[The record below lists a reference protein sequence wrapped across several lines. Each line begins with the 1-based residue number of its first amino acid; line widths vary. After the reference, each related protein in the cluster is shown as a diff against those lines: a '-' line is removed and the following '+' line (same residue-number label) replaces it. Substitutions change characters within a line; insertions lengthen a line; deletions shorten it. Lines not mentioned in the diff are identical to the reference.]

1 MHFNLGG
8 MVINTS
14 VKIYVATVVSLSI
27 SVFLYNIIFFEYT
40 NTIEMIF
47 LPISF
52 LLLTILLN
60 RELYDLSNSMDT
72 IIFLPIILPAIIYL
86 DPLLV
91 GLYVFLFLFTL
102 LKWRKEEKIKVL
114 FNAFS
119 VALVAMCL
127 GVLFHSI
134 LIIQSL
140 YITSTLF
147 FLYLFL
153 AGGLYTVLSNF
164 LSTLALVF
172 QKKNLDS
179 QMINTYLTSLKTS
192 SLTIFLGMINVII
205 FYYFGIIGIAFI
217 LFIIYSIKP
226 MINFHSILSN
236 ELSTFTTFV
245 LHIIKL
251 YDPITYAHSERV
263 KSWTIMIAKE
273 MKLSSKQI
281 HELSQAASWHDIGKL
296 EIPNEILNKDG
307 KLTVEEYE
315 IVKTH
320 PEIGY
325 QLVKDMHFFKD
336 YLPVIRYHHER
347 IDGKGYPLG
356 LKGDEISLHARIMCV
371 ADSFDAMTS
380 KRSYKPG
387 MTMKEAVEELKRC
400 AGTQFDPKVVK
411 IFVQALEKKYGAEFQ
426 KWAKQVS

>member
-1 MHFNLGG
+1 M
-8 MVINTS
+8 NTPLK
-14 VKIYVATVVSLSI
+14 VYVFSIVSLAASLFVYSI
-27 SVFLYNIIFFEYT
+27 MTVEYT
-40 NTIEMIF
+40 NYIDLII
-47 LPISF
+47 LPIAFIVLS
-52 LLLTILLN
+52 ILLN
-60 RELYDLSNSMDT
+60 RELFNVSTNFSTGIT
-72 IIFLPIILPAIIYL
+72 IPLTLPAIIYL

-91 GLYVFLFLFTL
+91 GIYVSIIVYIL
-102 LKWRKEEKIKVL
+102 LKLRKLEWIKII
-114 FNAFS
+114 FNVCSYSF
-119 VALVAMCL
+119 VALL
-127 GVLFHSI
+127 LSI
-134 LIIQSL
+134 LFQHILNIRL
-140 YITSTLF
+140 LDITSPLF

-153 AGGLYTVLSNF
+153 AGFLYAVLSNGITMLAFAIQNKMIDAKLINSF
-164 LSTLALVF
+164 LTL
-172 QKKNLDS
+172 
-179 QMINTYLTSLKTS
+179 LKTS
-192 SLTIFLGMINVII
+192 TLTIFLGLINVFI
-205 FYYFGIIGIAFI
+205 FYYFGIIGIAISTFI
-217 LFIIYSIKP
+217 TYFMKP
-226 MINFHSILSN
+226 MINFQSIISN
-236 ELSTFTTFV
+236 ELSTFTDFV

-251 YDPITYAHSERV
+251 YDPITYSHSERV
-263 KSWTIMIAKE
+263 KRWTVMIAKE